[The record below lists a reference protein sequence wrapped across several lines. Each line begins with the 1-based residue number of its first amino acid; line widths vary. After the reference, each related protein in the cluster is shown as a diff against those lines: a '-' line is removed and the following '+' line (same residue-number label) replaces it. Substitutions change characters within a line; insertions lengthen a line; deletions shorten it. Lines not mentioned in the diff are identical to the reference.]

1 MSEKSVSQTL
11 TKLDSMMA
19 SLDVKYN
26 TMKKYRD
33 CNSTLPDV
41 LPYITKEEAQRAYR
55 LLVRKFGRKT
65 KAYPRGNI
73 AYQNYQWKNVKMRVR
88 EVRPFGKKGFET
100 FTRRCWICLSGDP
113 STLHN
118 GWRRLIHDVS
128 HMVHKWLRPNMNH
141 HCYQQAELELDMIKY
156 VQFKG
161 WLNGTLKKKKIVLS
175 PEDKKLKKI
184 KHFEALVKKWET
196 KNKTTLT
203 YLKKY
208 KAKLKRLN
216 K

>member
-1 MSEKSVSQTL
+1 MSKNINQTL

-19 SLDVKYN
+19 TLDVKFN
-26 TMKKYRD
+26 TMKKYKD
-33 CNSTLPDV
+33 CNATLPKE
-41 LPYITKEEAQRAYR
+41 LPYITKVEAQRAYR

-141 HCYQQAELELDMIKY
+141 HCFQQAELELDMIKY

-161 WLNGTLKKKKIVLS
+161 WLNGTLKKKVVVYT
-175 PEDKKLKKI
+175 PEDKKLAKI
-184 KHFEALVKKWET
+184 KHLEALVKKWET

-203 YLKKY
+203 YMKKY
-208 KAKLKRLN
+208 KTKLKRLT

>member
-1 MSEKSVSQTL
+1 
-11 TKLDSMMA
+11 MA
-19 SLDVKYN
+19 TLDVKFN
-26 TMKKYRD
+26 TIKKYKD
-33 CNSTLPDV
+33 CNATLPKE
-41 LPYITKEEAQRAYR
+41 LPYITKVEAQRAYR
-55 LLVRKFGRKT
+55 LLTRKFGRK
-65 KAYPRGNI
+65 KI
-73 AYQNYQWKNVKMRVR
+73 ARLNRSETCGEYKWVNKKMPIQIYAR
-88 EVRPFGKKGFET
+88 EP
-100 FTRRCWICLSGDP
+100 RRCWICLSGDP

-141 HCYQQAELELDMIKY
+141 HCFQQAELELDMIKY

-161 WLNGTLKKKKIVLS
+161 WLNGTLKKKVIVYT
-175 PEDKKLKKI
+175 PEDKKLAKI
-184 KHFEALVKKWET
+184 KHLRALVKKWET

-208 KAKLKRLN
+208 KTKLKRLT

>member
-1 MSEKSVSQTL
+1 MSEKTISQTL

-19 SLDVKYN
+19 TLDVKYN
-26 TMKKYRD
+26 TIKKYQD
-33 CNSTLPDV
+33 CNSTLPKD
-41 LPYITKEEAQRAYR
+41 LPYITKVEAQRAYR
-55 LLVRKFGRKT
+55 LLVRKFGRKQT
-65 KAYPRGNI
+65 RHPFKDKWLNR
-73 AYQNYQWKNVKMRVR
+73 KMRVR
-88 EVRPFGKKGFET
+88 ETRPLGKKSYET
-100 FTRRCWICLSGDP
+100 WTRKCWICLSGNP

-128 HMVHKWLRPNMNH
+128 HMVHSWLRPKMKH

-161 WLNGTLKKKKIVLS
+161 WLNGALKKKVIVLT
-175 PEDKKLKKI
+175 PEDKKLAKI
-184 KHFEALVKKWET
+184 KHLEALIKKWER
-196 KNKTTLT
+196 KSKTTLT

-208 KAKLKRLN
+208 KTKLKRLN